1 MNFDPDKRKLLS
13 ALCHGATFINYT
25 GLSIAIPIGILLT
38 TDDPVVKANAREAL
52 NFHFNMWIIF
62 AIGGV
67 TTFILIGFLIIG
79 LAALAS
85 FILPIIAILAV
96 LKDEDKSYK
105 YPFIFHFL

>member
-25 GLSIAIPIGILLT
+25 GLSIIIPIGILLT
-38 TDDPVVKANAREAL
+38 TEDPVVKANAREAL
-52 NFHFNMWIIF
+52 NFHFNMWIYF

-79 LAALAS
+79 LATIAS
-85 FILPIIAILAV
+85 IVFPILAILAV
-96 LKDEDKSYK
+96 LKNENQSYK